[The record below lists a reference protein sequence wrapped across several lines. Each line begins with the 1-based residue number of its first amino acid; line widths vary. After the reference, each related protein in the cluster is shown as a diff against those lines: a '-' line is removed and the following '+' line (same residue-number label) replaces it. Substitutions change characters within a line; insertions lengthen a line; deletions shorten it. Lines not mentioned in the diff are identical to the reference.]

1 MNYSEKIAAAQRYP
15 YAAMEVREKKIELLK
30 NLQKL
35 AKSWSN
41 EKLLAY
47 ARKMHPLLRGSEIY
61 CSFFDDDKLANYLL
75 GEEHFRRH
83 QRLIK
88 RYGRLL
94 FWTEQVPVYC
104 PLSQAQ
110 KILQEASGLVE
121 LRRVTTYY
129 DSDYSPAVLR
139 PTIADAIIQCP
150 EDILKQVV
158 AFEFVAPSSN
168 AKDCYDEV
176 LGMHVLTTVYYT
188 GVVPQE
194 IAEQKVSLY

>member
-1 MNYSEKIAAAQRYP
+1 MNYSEKIVAARRYGF
-15 YAAMEVREKKIELLK
+15 ATMEVCEKKIELLK

-41 EKLLAY
+41 EKLWEY
-47 ARKMHPLLRGSEIY
+47 AQKMRPLLRGSKIY

-75 GEEHFRRH
+75 SDELFRRH

-88 RYGRLL
+88 RYGKLL

-104 PLSQAQ
+104 SLSEGQE
-110 KILQEASGLVE
+110 ILQKASGLVE

-150 EDILKQVV
+150 KDILDQVV
-158 AFEFVAPSSN
+158 AFEFVAPSRDP
-168 AKDCYDEV
+168 KDYYDKV
-176 LGMHVLTTVYYT
+176 LGMHVLTTVYYA

-194 IAEQKVSLY
+194 IAAQKVSLY

>member
-1 MNYSEKIAAAQRYP
+1 MNYSEKIAAARRYP
-15 YAAMEVREKKIELLK
+15 YAAMEVREKRIEVLK

-35 AKSWSN
+35 EKSWSK

-47 ARKMHPLLRGSEIY
+47 AQKMRPLLRGSKIY

-75 GEEHFRRH
+75 SDELFRRH
-83 QRLIK
+83 QQLTK
-88 RYGRLL
+88 RYGKLL
-94 FWTEQVPVYC
+94 FWLEQVPVYC
-104 PLSQAQ
+104 SLSEGQE
-110 KILQEASGLVE
+110 ILQEASGLVE

-129 DSDYSPAVLR
+129 DSDYSPVVLR

-150 EDILKQVV
+150 EEILDQVV

-168 AKDCYDEV
+168 ARDYFDNV

>member
-1 MNYSEKIAAAQRYP
+1 MNYSEKIAAVRRYP

-88 RYGRLL
+88 RYGKLL
-94 FWTEQVPVYC
+94 FWMKQVPLYC
-104 PLSQAQ
+104 PLSEGQ

-150 EDILKQVV
+150 KDILKQVV